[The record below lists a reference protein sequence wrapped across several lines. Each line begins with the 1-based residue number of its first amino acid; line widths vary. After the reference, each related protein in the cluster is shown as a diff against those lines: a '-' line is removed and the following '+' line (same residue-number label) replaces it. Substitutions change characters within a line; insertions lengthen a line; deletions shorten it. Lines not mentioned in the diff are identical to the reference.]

1 MPQFWRQLCYFCYQS
16 FAASVQFSCDM
27 FTIACHSNFSFS
39 FLLKIKWNGTTVLSV
54 VAISFLFSFHV
65 TIKLRQVSILNSKM
79 LTYPSVI
86 FNDKIIRNLKRYLV
100 LKLGEATAGKISWC
114 YLPVVQTVSLPSLN
128 LGSKISWLQV
138 ASTYFQVKHM
148 KYQ

>member
-1 MPQFWRQLCYFCYQS
+1 MPKFWWQLCYFCYHS
-16 FAASVQFSCDM
+16 FTASIQFSSDM
-27 FTIACHSNFSFS
+27 FTIAFHSNFPFS

-54 VAISFLFSFHV
+54 VAISFLFSFRV

-79 LTYPSVI
+79 LMYHFAI
-86 FNDKIIRNLKRYLV
+86 FDDKIIRNLKRNLV
-100 LKLGEATAGKISWC
+100 LKLGESTTGKISWC

-138 ASTYFQVKHM
+138 TSTCFQVKHM